1 MAYVDR
7 LQAEYDEI
15 SDGISEILER
25 AEAENRD
32 VNADENTQ
40 IERDDSRRSE
50 LQKSIERYRAMDAR
64 QGKVDALRSQ
74 MPAPR
79 ATHRVV
85 EPVEEFDLA
94 REIPSPG
101 HYAALV
107 HRAWVKRDKAAIEIL
122 ERATAH
128 QLTTDT
134 PGLVP
139 QVVVAPVINRMVS
152 MRPLIQSVRTQ
163 TPPGP
168 KFDRPIVT
176 QQVDV
181 GAQAVEKDLT
191 ASRKLLTTNVTVT
204 LQTHAGH
211 LNISK
216 QDIRWSQP
224 SILTLVY
231 ESFAK
236 MYARVSDSAACSEF
250 VTKVTQTQEIA
261 GAPGTYT
268 ASAIDAALGA
278 VGATL
283 GGASGDNGELNHIW
297 VSRDVG
303 IQLASLR
310 NATTGAKLYD
320 VPLINGT
327 TGDLDGI
334 PVTVDPRFAAATF
347 IAGDDS
353 LVEFWEDLEGFM
365 SVDEPDVL
373 GQMVGYA
380 GYNRL
385 AVLDPTAF
393 VKLTNVAALAA
404 SADEGSK
411 AKK

>member
-7 LQAEYDEI
+7 LIAEYDEI
-15 SDGISEILER
+15 TAGIQEILER
-25 AEAENRD
+25 AESENRD
-32 VNADENTQ
+32 VTAEENTQ
-40 IERDDSRRSE
+40 IERDDARRKDLE
-50 LQKSIERYRAMDAR
+50 KPIERYKGMDAR
-64 QGKVDALRSQ
+64 QSKVDVLRSQ

-79 ATHRVV
+79 RVDRVV
-85 EPVEEFDLA
+85 EPVVEFDLL

-107 HRAWVKRDKAAIEIL
+107 HRAWVKRDKSAIEIL

-139 QVVVAPVINRMVS
+139 QQVVAPVINRMVS

-268 ASAIDAALGA
+268 AGAIDAALGA
-278 VGATL
+278 VGATI

-303 IQLASLR
+303 IALASLR
-310 NATTGAKLYD
+310 NATTGAKLYN

-373 GQMVGYA
+373 GQLVGYA

-385 AVLDPTAF
+385 AVLDPTGF
-393 VKLTNVAALAA
+393 VKLTNIAALAA
-404 SADEGSK
+404 SAGTSK
-411 AKK
+411 K